1 MKYFHASTWKCWF
14 SKFLAYCLENYNPAA
29 TVQKIWRNEDFYGVV
44 LSAVISAENFKLT
57 ILHTNDLHCHY
68 DEIGRYDSP
77 CNSSQETCFGGIHR
91 LAGKI
96 KEIRASYENV
106 ILLDGGD
113 VLTRSIWYEAYQGN
127 ASAIFLNKIKYDAMV
142 RFILIN

>member
-1 MKYFHASTWKCWF
+1 MLKKFDGMKIFVLF
-14 SKFLAYCLENYNPAA
+14 
-29 TVQKIWRNEDFYGVV
+29 V
-44 LSAVISAENFKLT
+44 LSAVVSAENFMLT

-68 DEIGRYDSP
+68 DEIGKYDSP
-77 CNSSQETCFGGIHR
+77 CKSSQERCFGGIHR

-96 KEIRASYENV
+96 KEIRASHENV

-142 RFILIN
+142 RFTPKI

>member
-1 MKYFHASTWKCWF
+1 MKIFMVF
-14 SKFLAYCLENYNPAA
+14 
-29 TVQKIWRNEDFYGVV
+29 V

-96 KEIRASYENV
+96 KEIRASHENV

-142 RFILIN
+142 RFIPINLVISVFFLLLRTYD